1 MSDGLNKQAIDV
13 VVRSWTCAMREAS
26 DKQAI
31 NAVVRTWSC
40 DSCGKPLNMEFAP
53 RVMSDLS
60 TVRIANNDGLYYVN
74 RFCNECHKHTNLSDD
89 QLRCMPKE
97 ILVCE

>member
-40 DSCGKPLNMEFAP
+40 ASCGKPLNLEFAP
-53 RVMSDLS
+53 RVM
-60 TVRIANNDGLYYVN
+60 RIAYNDGLYYVN

-89 QLRCMPKE
+89 QIRCMPKE
-97 ILVCE
+97 IMVHE